1 MATWALRDVSIGFAL
16 QSDLTTT
23 ATTGFEYL
31 PAEVAVPDLV
41 RDAEDLQFAT
51 AQVGAY
57 QPPAVGGK
65 HGSTFTVRI
74 PLRGFKSGYDATAE
88 QPGVDAD
95 VISREIAL
103 LGAILGSNNSAAS
116 SNANLMKGAHLQASN
131 AYTANDVS
139 SATATAVTVQAASG
153 ANYAVGDFACFDD
166 NGGQTAPQLGFIKSI
181 AGDVLTLFEG
191 SANTASSNDE
201 NYGTVTAYLSNA
213 EPLPLTFRIVGDQTQ
228 FGQIFTG
235 CIPVSGSITLNANQT
250 SILEVTFQ
258 STSREW
264 DATIGGLQTSD
275 AFTRLPPII
284 GNNGGRIAVGGSQAC
299 GLTDVTLSFENELKW
314 FECASGA
321 EGYSAVK
328 VVSRAWSLS
337 YAVPHDS
344 ADTITSG
351 EHQHEYGFEQGMSGS
366 VSITVGTTVGRIM
379 SILCPSWHIYEQPA
393 LEDIDGVLYHR
404 LNLRPGEYSG
414 DGASTGAG
422 NSILR
427 IGFA

>member
-1 MATWALRDVSIGFAL
+1 MANWAWRDVSVGFAL

-23 ATTGFEYL
+23 ASAGFEYL
-31 PAEVAVPDLV
+31 PAEVSIPEHT
-41 RDAEDLQFAT
+41 RDAEDFQFAT
-51 AQVGAY
+51 SQVGAY

-65 HGSTFTVRI
+65 HGATFTLRI
-74 PLRGFKSGYDATAE
+74 PLRGMKSGYDPTAE
-88 QPGVDAD
+88 QPGVTAD

-103 LGAILGSNNSAAS
+103 VGALLGSNNSAAS
-116 SNANLMKGAHLQASN
+116 SNANLMKGAHLNASA
-131 AYTANDVS
+131 AYAANDVS
-139 SATATAVTVQAASG
+139 SATSTAVTVQAASG

-166 NGGQTAPQLGFIKSI
+166 NSSQSQPQLGFIKSI
-181 AGDVLTLFEG
+181 AGDVLTLFEASG
-191 SANTASSNDE
+191 NTASSNDE

-213 EPLPLTFRIVGDQTQ
+213 EPLPLTFRIVGDQTE
-228 FGQIFTG
+228 FGLIYTG
-235 CIPVSGSITLNANQT
+235 CICSGGNITLNANAT
-250 SILEVTFQ
+250 PILEVEFTC
-258 STSREW
+258 TSREW

-299 GLTDVTLSFENELKW
+299 GLTDVVLSWTNTLKF

-321 EGYSAVK
+321 EGYNAVK
-328 VVSRAWSLS
+328 VTERAWSLS
-337 YAVPHDS
+337 YAVPHASGDS
-344 ADTITSG
+344 VTDG
-351 EHQHEYGFEQGMSGS
+351 EHQHEYGFEQGAAAS
-366 VSITVGTTVGRIM
+366 VSITVGTSVGRIM
-379 SILCPSWHIYEQPA
+379 SILCPSWHISEQPT

-414 DGASTGAG
+414 DGASTNAG